1 MYKKS
6 ESVLPFYSLI
16 EKDSQSTDLSTRRAF
31 ERIWSSFLCELISAA
46 LIFASM
52 L

>member
-6 ESVLPFYSLI
+6 ERVLPFYSLI
-16 EKDSQSTDLSTRRAF
+16 EKDPQAQICPCLKESDPV
-31 ERIWSSFLCELISAA
+31 FLCELISAA
-46 LIFASM
+46 LIFASA

>member
-16 EKDSQSTDLSTRRAF
+16 EKYLQAQICPLDVFQ
-31 ERIWSSFLCELISAA
+31 RI
-46 LIFASM
+46 
-52 L
+52 